1 MQPQVQERWA
11 HPLLMRNIFE
21 EEVRS
26 HVVVRTYWEEGEG
39 CIVNFGPIFF
49 FSLDKEKSLNHLAPS
64 FNNPKP

>member
-49 FSLDKEKSLNHLAPS
+49 FFVRQGEVIESLGPIL
-64 FNNPKP
+64 

>member
-1 MQPQVQERWA
+1 MQAQVQERWA

-21 EEVRS
+21 EEVCS

-49 FSLDKEKSLNHLAPS
+49 FR
-64 FNNPKP
+64 